1 MRLPVIDGDA
11 AKIDVPESITMIRY
25 AIDHG
30 VNYFDTAYPY
40 HRGKSEALLE
50 KALRDGYRRKVKL
63 ATKMPTWLINSEKDM
78 DKYLTEQLGRLQLDC
93 VDFYLLHGLN
103 KERWQKLNELGVL
116 KWAERRMDEGEIGH
130 FGFSFHDEYAVLK
143 KIIDSYDGWTLCQIQ
158 YNYMDTD
165 YQAGT
170 KGLKYAA
177 SKGLAVV
184 VMEPIAGGRL
194 AVTPPK
200 EIQAIWDNADVKRT
214 PAEWALQWVWNQPE
228 VSVVLS
234 GMSNQQQVRE
244 NVESAGRSG
253 PGTLTGKELT
263 LINQVRQ
270 RYSELGFV
278 GCTGCRYCM
287 PCQEGVNV
295 PEIISL
301 YNEYFMKDHSDEIKS
316 KYWEHITP
324 ESQAKRCARCGK
336 CEELCPQH
344 LPIREILSRAAMIF
358 EENT

>member
-1 MRLPVIDGDA
+1 
-11 AKIDVPESITMIRY
+11 
-25 AIDHG
+25 
-30 VNYFDTAYPY
+30 
-40 HRGKSEALLE
+40 
-50 KALRDGYRRKVKL
+50 
-63 ATKMPTWLINSEKDM
+63 
-78 DKYLTEQLGRLQLDC
+78 
-93 VDFYLLHGLN
+93 
-103 KERWQKLNELGVL
+103 
-116 KWAERRMDEGEIGH
+116 
-130 FGFSFHDEYAVLK
+130 
-143 KIIDSYDGWTLCQIQ
+143 
-158 YNYMDTD
+158 
-165 YQAGT
+165 
-170 KGLKYAA
+170 
-177 SKGLAVV
+177 
-184 VMEPIAGGRL
+184 
-194 AVTPPK
+194 
-200 EIQAIWDNADVKRT
+200 
-214 PAEWALQWVWNQPE
+214 
-228 VSVVLS
+228 
-234 GMSNQQQVRE
+234 MSNQQQVRE

-253 PGTLTGKELT
+253 LGTLTGKELT

-301 YNEYFMKDHSDEIKS
+301 YNKYFMKDHSDEIKS